1 MKFCHLFG
9 QSDRQQKHDLQDQDS
24 ETAINYV
31 GHIGKH
37 FPTSHLV
44 DTPLT
49 SNSHITKEY
58 WHYMHFF
65 MYSKKVPKNSVTVGK
80 EIKGKRE

>member
-9 QSDRQQKHDLQDQDS
+9 QSDRQQKHDLQDQNS

-58 WHYMHFF
+58 WHYMRFF

-80 EIKGKRE
+80 EIKGKCE